1 MQCQTGA
8 RVRVRHRSSTSG
20 RRRESDTSVSYVLEN
35 DPPGWLLY
43 HTLSI
48 KYTPPVNT
56 PWPSTSP
63 TVHLYPAQMP
73 EEHERYRWGLKDW
86 LRLSVHWVTAGIKD
100 GGQCIH
106 SSKSWSLI
114 STDTY
119 HSSISLDFQVLL
131 PPQFRLQT
139 TTLRWSVELNG
150 KKYIL

>member
-8 RVRVRHRSSTSG
+8 RVRVRHRSSISG
-20 RRRESDTSVSYVLEN
+20 RRSESGTSVVSYVLEN

-100 GGQCIH
+100 GGGH
-106 SSKSWSLI
+106 SVYTVLSLG
-114 STDTY
+114 
-119 HSSISLDFQVLL
+119 
-131 PPQFRLQT
+131 P
-139 TTLRWSVELNG
+139 WSVQIRTIVAFLWISKFCCRLNSVFRPQHWG
-150 KKYIL
+150 GRSS